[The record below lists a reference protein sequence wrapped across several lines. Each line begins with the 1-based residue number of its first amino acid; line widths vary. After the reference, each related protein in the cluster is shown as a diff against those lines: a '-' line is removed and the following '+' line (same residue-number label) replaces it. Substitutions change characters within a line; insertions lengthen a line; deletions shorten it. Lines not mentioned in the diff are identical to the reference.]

1 MNERIKEIRKSLGMT
16 QSTFASKIGLSRN
29 YIAQLEIGTRIP
41 PDRTISDI
49 CREFSI
55 NEQWLRTGEGDMLLP
70 VEDETAAVVASL
82 LDEENPLFDLIVK
95 VVREYN
101 KLDEKSR
108 QVMDKFIDDLLDE
121 QTEKEKAD

>member
-55 NEQWLRTGEGDMLLP
+55 NEQWLRTGEGDMYVL

-82 LDEENPLFDLIVK
+82 LEENNPLFDLIVK
-95 VVREYN
+95 IVREYN
-101 KLDEKSR
+101 KLDDKSR
-108 QVMDKFIDDLLDE
+108 QVMDKFLDE
-121 QTEKEKAD
+121 LLEKKDADE